1 MPAQIKLL
9 TELLTADS
17 RAAIDGWVAKY
28 PPERKLS
35 AVMAALDIAQDQNGG
50 WLSQDL
56 MDAVA
61 EYLELAPIAVYEV
74 ATFYSMYDRS
84 EVGKHKINVCTN
96 ISCQLCGSDQV
107 MQHLQQRLG
116 IKAGETTEDGL
127 ITLREVECLAA
138 CGAAPMMQIDKTYH
152 ENLTTEG
159 IDKLLATLGWSD
171 ANG

>member
-1 MPAQIKLL
+1 MATL
-9 TELLTADS
+9 TELLTAES

-28 PPERKLS
+28 PPDRKLS
-35 AVMAALDIAQDQNGG
+35 AVMAALSIAQDQNGG
-50 WLSQDL
+50 WLSQEL

-96 ISCQLCGSDQV
+96 ISCQLCGSDEV
-107 MQHLQQRLG
+107 MQQLQDRLG
-116 IKAGETTEDGL
+116 IKAGETTPDGL

-152 ENLTTEG
+152 ENLTPET
-159 IDKLLATLGWSD
+159 IDKLLEGLGWSD